1 MPPRN
6 IEQSV
11 HRLIFPASLKR
22 SVARRA
28 TRWCVRATRK
38 CKIDRAWGGRSRFH
52 RATRNRCGPGVG
64 PRGLTPFSPT
74 LLNCKKGV
82 LISVESSPL
91 WRGTYSRKKP
101 PLNHGFTHTI
111 LIHSRGGDEEMY
123 TVETLAKNRRLYPR
137 EGKGCKTIGG
147 NLRDRRRAS
156 RSAYVGKR
164 QASAISGAKR
174 FIRCWKRT
182 GAGC

>member
-38 CKIDRAWGGRSRFH
+38 RKFGRAWGGRSRFH

-64 PRGLTPFSPT
+64 PRGLTPFSRT

-91 WRGTYSRKKP
+91 WRGKYSRKKP
-101 PLNHGFTHTI
+101 PLNHVFT
-111 LIHSRGGDEEMY
+111 LAFWIHPRGGDEEMY
-123 TVETLAKNRRLYPR
+123 IVETLAKNGRLYPR
-137 EGKGCKTIGG
+137 EGKGLKTIEGKGFKTSGG
-147 NLRDRRRAS
+147 NCCDRRRAS
-156 RSAYVGKR
+156 GRGNVGKR
-164 QASAISGAKR
+164 
-174 FIRCWKRT
+174 
-182 GAGC
+182 

>member
-1 MPPRN
+1 MRPRN

-38 CKIDRAWGGRSRFH
+38 LKFGRAWGGRSRFH

-64 PRGLTPFSPT
+64 PRGLTPFSRT

-91 WRGTYSRKKP
+91 WRGKYSRKKP
-101 PLNHGFTHTI
+101 PLNHVFTLAI

-123 TVETLAKNRRLYPR
+123 IVETLARIGVCIPERAKDLKRLAGIEEI
-137 EGKGCKTIGG
+137 EGERQEAHTGE
-147 NLRDRRRAS
+147 RDKPAL
-156 RSAYVGKR
+156 
-164 QASAISGAKR
+164 
-174 FIRCWKRT
+174 
-182 GAGC
+182 